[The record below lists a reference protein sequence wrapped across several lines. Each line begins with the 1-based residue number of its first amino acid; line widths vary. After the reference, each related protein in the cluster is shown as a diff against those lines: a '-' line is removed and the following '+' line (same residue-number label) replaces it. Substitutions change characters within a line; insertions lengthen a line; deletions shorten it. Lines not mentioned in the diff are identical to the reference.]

1 MQRFPRIDARSIF
14 RSTDQGI
21 SRYAEGVS
29 AGFRAMNCFMA
40 RRANR
45 HDSGVPLSG
54 KANAQRPVIDCV
66 TVKYAG

>member
-1 MQRFPRIDARSIF
+1 MQWFPRVDGRSIF

-29 AGFRAMNCFMA
+29 AGFRAMNGFMA

-45 HDSGVPLSG
+45 HDSGVPPSG
-54 KANAQRPVIDCV
+54 KANVQRPVIECV
-66 TVKYAG
+66 GPA